1 MNKRTRCRLEA
12 AAAAIAAL
20 IAGTAAVYAQNATN
34 LGSVEAQALVGSQ
47 AGKKFASKVLTA
59 KEKLKATE
67 PVKSVPKFIF
77 ELVSPAGGGMQALG
91 TLPNVYISG
100 YNVDNA
106 SARNT
111 ISMRGVKVGWNS
123 VPGDLETNAI
133 TALFDG
139 IPLNSLSEGTGWH
152 SSEAPIG
159 ALMSGINVIEG
170 PGNPRDRW
178 YNSLGG
184 TINFVP
190 VQPTR
195 QSGGRVSLSGGSF
208 SSAIVSGV
216 FNTGELDGWS
226 TVVGGATA
234 RSDSFRHVLGSNNLP
249 SDSEQAY
256 VKTRKRLASGSI
268 SFGAYYTRSDEWR
281 PNMIP
286 VTPVATVAVAGS
298 GAPGPLYSEQT
309 SGFYST
315 LPRSVWWKHLEIAD
329 ELVWSHLHLAL
340 SPTLEMT
347 NEAWFRVGKVRHY
360 RINTYLGPGGTD
372 VEHYIER
379 SKTFGDQL
387 ILDAKLAS
395 IDTLSFGGYVIT
407 ARAVDTSDPYSTFDG
422 SSLAQPD
429 GIGYDDINSID
440 IAGFVQDEL
449 RPIPALEIV
458 PGIRLVDFITDFS
471 NTSPTEAC
479 KIYPYMANP
488 NPGPGQ
494 APAEPSNCAYGQPI
508 PTFTNSQGIPYPWS
522 GNISYDTNPDQ
533 SDNLTA
539 MEPSLG
545 VNYAVG
551 AGVHLFG
558 SYSIT
563 RHNPNAGNLD
573 NYPIDINTIKLARA
587 TTYDVGVRYLGLHV
601 GGVRRVYAE
610 LEYFHTLLDNQ
621 TQSFSFANDSFGITY
636 FGYGSATL
644 SGVDFDV
651 QANIDRHWSAFGNFG
666 YLHSQWNSF
675 TFPGAPSPAVG
686 KPNVPASY
694 GANIPVSNSPKDN
707 ANFGASYRILL
718 PSATLKT
725 TLWDQYTGIRYLWN
739 NNLAVPTKQS
749 IPSYNLLNLSVRA
762 RILGSPIPGVTA
774 TEVSLQVLNL
784 ASTRYNSTE
793 YISSGGYFN
802 TPNGGYA
809 IANPG
814 TPRAFYLTVSA
825 DF

>member
-1 MNKRTRCRLEA
+1 MNNNLRYRVETVA
-12 AAAAIAAL
+12 AVVAAL
-20 IAGTAAVYAQNATN
+20 IAGTVPAYAQKATN

-59 KEKLKATE
+59 KEKLKATQ

-77 ELVSPAGGGMQALG
+77 ELVTPAGGGMQALS

-123 VPGDLETNAI
+123 MPGDLETNAI
-133 TALFDG
+133 TAMFDG

-159 ALMSGINVIEG
+159 ALMSGINVVQG
-170 PGNPRDRW
+170 PGNPRNRW

-195 QSGGRVSLSGGSF
+195 YSSGRVSLSGGSF
-208 SSAIVSGV
+208 GSNIVSGI

-226 TVVGGATA
+226 TVMGAASA

-256 VKTRKRLASGSI
+256 IKTLKRLASGSI

-286 VTPVATVAVAGS
+286 VTPVSTVAIAGS

-315 LPRSVWWKHLEIAD
+315 LPRSVWWKHNEIVD
-329 ELVWSHLHLAL
+329 TLVWSHLHLAL
-340 SPTLEMT
+340 SPTFALT
-347 NEAWFRVGKVRHY
+347 NEAWFRIGKVRHY
-360 RINTYLGPGGTD
+360 RVNTYLGPIGVSD

-395 IDTLSFGGYVIT
+395 IDTLSFGGYVIN
-407 ARAVDTSDPYSTFDG
+407 ARAADSSDSSSTFNA
-422 SSLAQPD
+422 SSLAQPV
-429 GIGYDDINSID
+429 GIGYDLINSID
-440 IAGFVQDEL
+440 IAGFLQDEF

-458 PGIRLVDFITDFS
+458 PGIRVVDFITDFS
-471 NTSPTEAC
+471 NTSPTHAC
-479 KIYPYMANP
+479 ETYPYMANP

-494 APAEPSNCAYGQPI
+494 PAAVPSNCSYGPQ
-508 PTFTNSQGIPYPWS
+508 PTFTNSAGVPIPWPV
-522 GNISYDTNPDQ
+522 NYDTNPDQ
-533 SDNLTA
+533 STNLTA
-539 MEPSLG
+539 TEPSIG

-551 AGVHLFG
+551 DGVHLFG

-573 NYPIDINTIKLARA
+573 NYPIDTKTIKLARA
-587 TTYDVGVRYLGLHV
+587 TTYDFGVRYLGV
-601 GGVRRVYAE
+601 RVAGMRRVYASI
-610 LEYFHTLLDNQ
+610 EYFHTLLDNQ
-621 TQSFSFANDSFGITY
+621 TQSFSFANDPYSITY
-636 FGYGSATL
+636 FGYGSAALT
-644 SGVDFDV
+644 GVDLV
-651 QANIDRHWSAFGNFG
+651 LQANIDRHWSAFGNFG

-686 KPNVPASY
+686 TPNVPASY
-694 GANIPVSNSPKDN
+694 GTNIPVSNSPKDT
-707 ANFGASYRILL
+707 ANFGASYRFLL
-718 PSATLKT
+718 PFGTLKT
-725 TLWDQYTGIRYLWN
+725 TLWDQYTGIRYIWDN
-739 NNLAVPTKQS
+739 NAALPTNQS
-749 IPSYNLLNLSVRA
+749 LPSYNLLNFSIRA

-774 TEVSLQVLNL
+774 SEVSLQVLNL
-784 ASTRYNSTE
+784 ADTRYNSTE

-802 TPNGGYA
+802 TSNGGYA

-814 TPRAFYLTVSA
+814 SPRAIYLTLSA

>member
-1 MNKRTRCRLEA
+1 MNYNARYRAETVA
-12 AAAAIAAL
+12 AVVAAL
-20 IAGTAAVYAQNATN
+20 IAGTVPAYAQQATN

-47 AGKKFASKVLTA
+47 AGKKFDSKVLTA
-59 KEKLKATE
+59 REKLKATQ

-123 VPGDLETNAI
+123 MPGDLETNAI
-133 TALFDG
+133 TTLFDG
-139 IPLNSLSEGTGWH
+139 IPLNSLSKGTGWH

-159 ALMSGINVIEG
+159 ALMSGINVVEG

-226 TVVGGATA
+226 TAIGGAAA
-234 RSDSFRHVLGSNNLP
+234 RSNSFRHILGSNNLP

-256 VKTRKRLASGSI
+256 VKTRKRLPGGSI

-315 LPRSVWWKHLEIAD
+315 LPRSAWWKHLEIAD
-329 ELVWSHLHLAL
+329 ELVWSHLHLTL
-340 SPTLEMT
+340 SPSLELS
-347 NEAWFRVGKVRHY
+347 NEGWFRIGKVRHY
-360 RINTYLGPGGTD
+360 RINTYLGPGSSD

-379 SKTFGDQL
+379 SKTFGDRL
-387 ILDAKLAS
+387 SLDAKLAS
-395 IDTLSFGGYVIT
+395 FDTLSFGGYVIN
-407 ARAVDTSDPYSTFDG
+407 ARAVDTSDSSSTYDG
-422 SSLAQPD
+422 SGLAQPD
-429 GIGYDDINSID
+429 YIGYDDINSID
-440 IAGFVQDEL
+440 VAGFVQDEF

-458 PGIRLVDFITDFS
+458 PGVRLVDFITDFS

-479 KIYPYMANP
+479 KVYPYMQDP
-488 NPGPGQ
+488 TQPPGGVPL
-494 APAEPSNCAYGQPI
+494 PSNCAYGQPV
-508 PTFTNSQGIPYPWS
+508 PTFTDSQNNPYPWS
-522 GNISYDTNPDQ
+522 SNINYDTNPDE

-539 MEPSLG
+539 VEPSVG
-545 VNYAVG
+545 VNYG
-551 AGVHLFG
+551 LGGGVHLFG

-573 NYPIDINTIKLARA
+573 NYPVDVSTIRLARA
-587 TTYDVGVRYLGLHV
+587 TTYDFGVRYLGLRV
-601 GGVRRVYAE
+601 GGMRRVYAE
-610 LEYFHTLLDNQ
+610 LEYFHTLLDDQ
-621 TQSFSFANDSFGITY
+621 TQSFSFANDPISKTY

-644 SGVDFDV
+644 SGVDLDV

-666 YLHSQWNSF
+666 YLKSQWNSF
-675 TFPGAPSPAVG
+675 TFPGAPSPLVG

-707 ANFGASYRILL
+707 ANLGASYRFLL
-718 PSATLKT
+718 TFATLKA
-725 TLWDQYTGIRYLWN
+725 TLWDQYTGIRYLWDN
-739 NNLAVPTKQS
+739 NAGLPTNQS
-749 IPSYNLLNLSVRA
+749 IPSYNLLNLSIRA

-774 TEVSLQVLNL
+774 SEVSLQVLNL
-784 ASTRYNSTE
+784 ADTQYNSTE

-802 TPNGGYA
+802 TSNGGYI

-814 TPRAFYLTVSA
+814 SPRAIYLTVSA

>member
-1 MNKRTRCRLEA
+1 MNDAARCRAETIA
-12 AAAAIAAL
+12 ALVAAL
-20 IAGTAAVYAQNATN
+20 IAGAVPAYAQQATN
-34 LGSVEAQALVGSQ
+34 LGSVEAKALVGSQ
-47 AGKKFASKVLTA
+47 AGKKFDSKVLTA
-59 KEKLKATE
+59 KEKLKATQ

-77 ELVSPAGGGMQALG
+77 ELVSPAGGGMQALS

-123 VPGDLETNAI
+123 MPGDLETNAI

-139 IPLNSLSEGTGWH
+139 IPLNSLSKGTSWH
-152 SSEAPIG
+152 SSETPIG
-159 ALMSGINVIEG
+159 ALMSGINVVEG

-178 YNSLGG
+178 YDSLGG

-190 VQPTR
+190 VEPTR

-208 SSAIVSGV
+208 SSEIVSGV
-216 FNTGELDGWS
+216 FNTGDLDGWS
-226 TVVGGATA
+226 TAMGGAAA
-234 RSDSFRHVLGSNNLP
+234 RSDSFRKVLGSNKLP

-286 VTPVATVAVAGS
+286 VTPVSTVAIAGS
-298 GAPGPLYSEQT
+298 GAPGPLYSQQT

-315 LPRSVWWKHLEIAD
+315 LPRSLWWKHNEIVD
-329 ELVWSHLHLAL
+329 DLVWSHLHLAL
-340 SPTLEMT
+340 SPSLELS

-360 RINTYLGPGGTD
+360 RINTYLGPTGSND

-395 IDTLSFGGYVIT
+395 IDTLSFGGYVIN
-407 ARAVDTSDPYSTFDG
+407 ARAVDTSDSSSTYDG

-429 GIGYDDINSID
+429 YIGYDDINSID
-440 IAGFVQDEL
+440 VAGFMQDEF
-449 RPIPALEIV
+449 RPIAALEIV
-458 PGIRLVDFITDFS
+458 PGVRLVDFITDFS

-479 KIYPYMANP
+479 TVYPYMQDPTQPA
-488 NPGPGQ
+488 GGTSV
-494 APAEPSNCAYGQPI
+494 APASNCAYGQPV
-508 PTFTNSQGIPYPWS
+508 PTFTDSHNNPYPWS
-522 GNISYDTNPDQ
+522 ANIRYDTNP
-533 SDNLTA
+533 SESTNLTA
-539 MEPSLG
+539 TEPSLG

-551 AGVHLFG
+551 GGVHLFG

-573 NYPIDINTIKLARA
+573 NYPVDLNTLKLARA
-587 TTYDVGVRYLGLHV
+587 TTYDFGVRYLGLRV
-601 GGVRRVYAE
+601 AGMRRVYAE

-621 TQSFSFANDSFGITY
+621 TQSFSFANDPTTF
-636 FGYGSATL
+636 FGYGSAAL
-644 SGVDFDV
+644 RGVDLVV

-666 YLHSQWNSF
+666 YLRSQWNSF
-675 TFPGAPSPAVG
+675 TFPGAASNLG
-686 KPNVPASY
+686 TPNKPASY
-694 GANIPVSNSPKDN
+694 GTNIPVSNSPKDN
-707 ANFGASYRILL
+707 ANLGASYRFLL
-718 PSATLKT
+718 SFATLKT

-739 NNLAVPTKQS
+739 NDTRLPTSQS
-749 IPSYNLLNLSVRA
+749 IPSYNLLNLSIRA

-774 TEVSLQVLNL
+774 SEVSLQVLNL
-784 ASTRYNSTE
+784 ADTRYNSTE

-802 TPNGGYA
+802 TSNGGYA

-814 TPRAFYLTVSA
+814 SPRAIYLTVSA

>member
-1 MNKRTRCRLEA
+1 MSQGACCRIETVA
-12 AAAAIAAL
+12 AVVAAL
-20 IAGTAAVYAQNATN
+20 IAGTIPAYAQQATN

-59 KEKLKATE
+59 KEKLKATQ

-123 VPGDLETNAI
+123 MPGDLETNAI
-133 TALFDG
+133 TAMFDG
-139 IPLNSLSEGTGWH
+139 VPLNSLSEGTGWH

-159 ALMSGINVIEG
+159 ALMSGINVVEG

-195 QSGGRVSLSGGSF
+195 HSGGRVSLSGGSF

-226 TVVGGATA
+226 TAMGGAAA
-234 RSDSFRHVLGSNNLP
+234 RSDSFRKVLGSNNLP

-256 VKTRKRLASGSI
+256 VKTRKHLASGSI

-286 VTPVATVAVAGS
+286 VTPVSTVAVAGS
-298 GAPGPLYSEQT
+298 GAAGPLYSEQT

-329 ELVWSHLHLAL
+329 ELAWSHLHLAL
-340 SPTLEMT
+340 SPTLELS

-360 RINTYLGPGGTD
+360 RINTYLGPVGATD

-379 SKTFGDQL
+379 SKTFGDRL
-387 ILDAKLAS
+387 VLDAKLAR
-395 IDTLSFGGYVIT
+395 IDTLSFGGYVIN
-407 ARAVDTSDPYSTFDG
+407 ARATDSSDSSSTFND
-422 SSLAQPD
+422 SSLAQPV
-429 GIGYDDINSID
+429 GIGYDVINSID
-440 IAGFVQDEL
+440 IAGFVQDEF

-458 PGIRLVDFITDFS
+458 PGIRVVDFITDFS

-479 KIYPYMANP
+479 KVYPYMANP
-488 NPGPGQ
+488 NPAPGQ
-494 APAEPSNCAYGQPI
+494 PAAVPSNCSYGPQ
-508 PTFTNSQGIPYPWS
+508 PTFTDSAGNPIPWTV
-522 GNISYDTNPDQ
+522 SYDTNPDE
-533 SDNLTA
+533 SNNLTA
-539 MEPSLG
+539 TEPSLG

-551 AGVHLFG
+551 GGVHLFG
-558 SYSIT
+558 SYSVT
-563 RHNPNAGNLD
+563 RHNPSAGKLD
-573 NYPIDINTIKLARA
+573 NYPIDINTLKLARA
-587 TTYDVGVRYLGLHV
+587 TTYDGGARYLGLRV
-601 GGVRRVYAE
+601 GGMRRVYAE
-610 LEYFHTLLDNQ
+610 VEYFHTLLDHQ
-621 TQSFSFANDSFGITY
+621 TQSFSFANDPFSITY

-644 SGVDFDV
+644 SGVDVVV
-651 QANIDRHWSAFGNFG
+651 QANIDRHWSAFGNIG

-686 KPNVPASY
+686 VPNRPSSY
-694 GANIPVSNSPKDN
+694 GTNIPVSNSPKDN
-707 ANFGASYRILL
+707 ATFGASYRFLL
-718 PSATLKT
+718 PFATVKT

-739 NNLAVPTKQS
+739 NSTRLPTNQS
-749 IPSYNLLNLSVRA
+749 IPSYDLLNLSIRA

-774 TEVSLQVLNL
+774 SEVSLQVLNL
-784 ASTRYNSTE
+784 ANTRYNSTE

-802 TPNGGYA
+802 TSNGGYA

-814 TPRAFYLTVSA
+814 SPRAIYLTVSA